1 MIIQSFG
8 TGPDT
13 FAIRFMDKYTQD
25 VAELGE
31 LTIEDTAANSY
42 LTILVNTGFLGVI
55 SYLIYI
61 GLQLI
66 NGLKN
71 ANKYSIVFLIA
82 FICFLIQD
90 CFNLWVVIVTPIFW
104 ILMAIMFLSTNSNKC
119 TNEMGE
125 IK

>member
-1 MIIQSFG
+1 
-8 TGPDT
+8 
-13 FAIRFMDKYTQD
+13 MDKFTQD

-66 NGLKN
+66 NGL
-71 ANKYSIVFLIA
+71 SF
-82 FICFLIQD
+82 
-90 CFNLWVVIVTPIFW
+90 
-104 ILMAIMFLSTNSNKC
+104 
-119 TNEMGE
+119 
-125 IK
+125 

>member
-1 MIIQSFG
+1 
-8 TGPDT
+8 
-13 FAIRFMDKYTQD
+13 MDKYTQD

-42 LTILVNTGFLGVI
+42 LTILVNTGFLGII
-55 SYLIYI
+55 SYLVCIS
-61 GLQLI
+61 LQLI

-71 ANKYSIVFLIA
+71 SNKYSIVFFIA
-82 FICFLIQD
+82 LVCFLIQD

-104 ILMAIMFLSTNSNKC
+104 VLMAIMFLSTNSNIS
-119 TNEMGE
+119 TNEMEE

>member
-1 MIIQSFG
+1 
-8 TGPDT
+8 
-13 FAIRFMDKYTQD
+13 MDKYTQD

-31 LTIEDTAANSY
+31 LTINDTAANSY
-42 LTILVNTGFLGVI
+42 LTILVNTGILGLI

-61 GLQLI
+61 SFQLI

-71 ANKYSIVFLIA
+71 SNKYSIVFFIA

-104 ILMAIMFLSTNSNKC
+104 ILMAIMFLSTNSKIG
-119 TNEMGE
+119 TNEME
-125 IK
+125 EEK